1 MAKIHEEIVLIK
13 ISKLVKTDR
22 NQSQI
27 ISQDLVD
34 ALQELS
40 EQLVESGCVVEI
52 EIPDQK

>member
-22 NQSQI
+22 SQSKI

-52 EIPDQK
+52 EIPDQS

>member
-22 NQSQI
+22 SQSQLV
-27 ISQDLVD
+27 SQDLVD

-40 EQLVESGCVVEI
+40 EQLVEPGCVVEI